1 VTIQDT
7 FRANL
12 RRAIDMDA
20 RPATQIAKRAGY
32 SISYLS
38 RVLNGT
44 QQNPTLEFL
53 ACVAGALETTP
64 QALLEPIQ
72 P

>member
-1 VTIQDT
+1 MSIYDT
-7 FRANL
+7 FCANL
-12 RRAIDMDA
+12 RTTMADKGF
-20 RPATQIAKRAGY
+20 TQSQLALDAGY

-53 ACVAGALETTP
+53 ACVAGALGTTP
-64 QALLEPIQ
+64 QALLEPTQ